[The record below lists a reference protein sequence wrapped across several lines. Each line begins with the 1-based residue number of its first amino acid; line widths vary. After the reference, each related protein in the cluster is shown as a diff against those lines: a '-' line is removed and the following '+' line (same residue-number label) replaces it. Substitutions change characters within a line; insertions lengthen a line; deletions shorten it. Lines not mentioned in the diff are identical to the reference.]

1 LVASIVCIN
10 ASLEFNWIYLHLG
23 IDSWSRFRIFHDN
36 VSIFCLD
43 KCLFNISDFSTK
55 RIIKQKLISQIS
67 ELRIRKHLTKFMI
80 IETLKTLY
88 ARDLNKLKSEIE
100 SYKSES
106 AIWKKDSE
114 IPNSAGNLTLHLVG
128 NLNHFIGAE
137 IGKTGYVR
145 QRDVEFS
152 TEFETKADLVKR
164 IDETI
169 NVVDSALSTLT
180 DEDLEKEYP
189 IIVFTDKMTTG
200 YFLIHLTTH
209 LSYHLGQINYHRRLL
224 DEN

>member
-1 LVASIVCIN
+1 
-10 ASLEFNWIYLHLG
+10 
-23 IDSWSRFRIFHDN
+23 
-36 VSIFCLD
+36 
-43 KCLFNISDFSTK
+43 
-55 RIIKQKLISQIS
+55 
-67 ELRIRKHLTKFMI
+67 MI